1 MRREREGRKREKGWS
16 REREREREVIE
27 RKRRSLLKK
36 NNKKMKLRSLQEIQD
51 IYISVLKVNP
61 TTQNLPFLMLCSRL
75 GYLNTCLLL
84 N

>member
-16 REREREREVIE
+16 REREREVIE

-51 IYISVLKVNP
+51 IYISVLQVDP
-61 TTQNLPFLMLCSRL
+61 TTQNPPFFMLCSKL
-75 GYLNTCLLL
+75 GYLNCVYY
-84 N
+84 